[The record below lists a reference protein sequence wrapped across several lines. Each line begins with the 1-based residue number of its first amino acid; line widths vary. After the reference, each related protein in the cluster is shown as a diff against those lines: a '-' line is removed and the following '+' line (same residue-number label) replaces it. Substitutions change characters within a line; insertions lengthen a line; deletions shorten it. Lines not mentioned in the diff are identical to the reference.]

1 MELPQLII
9 LGVLLLMA
17 VILAAKVYFLHRSA
31 EEIAKAFH
39 DIRTSDTNT
48 LISVSSRDPY
58 MRRLAADINLELR
71 LLRKER
77 RRCQQGD
84 LELKEAVAGLSHDL
98 RTPLTALIGYL
109 DLLEQEENG
118 ETVRRY
124 LSQIRNR
131 TEALK
136 DLTEELFQ
144 YSVIVSTEK
153 YRERERISLG
163 AVLAESAAGFYGVLK
178 EKGITPDIRMPEEEV
193 FVYANRDGLLRIFGN
208 IISNAV
214 KYSDGDLKI
223 TLHPDGRITFAN
235 HASGLDEVEAAR
247 LFERFYTVENGSGST
262 GLGLS
267 IARTL
272 TEQMGGQIG
281 ACREDDCF
289 VIWAAFLRTEDGKEK
304 FV

>member
-1 MELPQLII
+1 MYLLA
-9 LGVLLLMA
+9 GVCCLLLLVCA
-17 VILAAKVYFLHRSA
+17 GLGIK
-31 EEIAKAFH
+31 I
-39 DIRTSDTNT
+39 
-48 LISVSSRDPY
+48 VS
-58 MRRLAADINLELR
+58 MRRGADELR
-71 LLRKER
+71 LQCGARLAEDTNVGVDIGAMDGRMRALAAELDRQMKDLRQARLRYE
-77 RRCQQGD
+77 QGD
-84 LELKEAVAGLSHDL
+84 AELKKAVTNISHDL
-98 RTPLTALIGYL
+98 RTPLTALCGYMQLLDREQVSPEVREYL
-109 DLLEQEENG
+109 D
-118 ETVRRY
+118 VMK
-124 LSQIRNR
+124 NR
-131 TEALK
+131 IQAMTK
-136 DLTEELFQ
+136 LTEELFQ

-304 FV
+304 SV